1 MSRRRHRVDQSPS
14 DSSDHDDAG
23 RPSASASSHGR
34 HSNSRP
40 APSERRSR
48 LRDALNSLND
58 REEFLQWRIF
68 RENPFGAGIA
78 PFLALLGIPGP
89 PGAAGP
95 PPPGLFGPLPPGL
108 LERMQLVRHEISGA
122 EKQKLIDSTTIV
134 CMHNGVDEVQCG
146 ICLQSLEQGAQLR
159 MAQYVACRHM
169 LSAMNFLTL
178 FSCVATNFTT
188 IVLLSGSRCTSPPCL
203 PPTSHTLLC
212 SRISTAPSA
221 A

>member
-14 DSSDHDDAG
+14 DSSDHDDAL

-40 APSERRSR
+40 VPHPRSR
-48 LRDALNSLND
+48 LRDALNVLND
-58 REEFLQWRIF
+58 PHHREEFLQWRIL

-78 PFLALLGIPGP
+78 PFLALLGLPSG
-89 PGAAGP
+89 PGAA
-95 PPPGLFGPLPPGL
+95 GPLPPGL
-108 LERMQLVRHEISGA
+108 LERMQLARHEMSGV

-169 LSAMNFLTL
+169 LSATNFLTL
-178 FSCVATNFTT
+178 FSCAATNFTT
-188 IVLLSGSRCTSPPCL
+188 IALLSGSRCTSPPCL
-203 PPTSHTLLC
+203 PRTSHTLRC